1 MKIGLFFGSFNPIH
15 SGHLAIA
22 EYMVENTDLDEVW
35 FIVSPQN
42 PFKPA
47 ASLLPDEDRLTMVNL
62 AINNNSK
69 LKAFDVEFNL
79 PKPSYTINTLNH
91 LKEKFPQHQFVLIIG
106 EDNLPAFHQWK
117 DYEQILKEC
126 IVYVY
131 PRSNVEMTT
140 MHFHPKI
147 KVIKDAPLMDISA
160 TDIRYAIKQGEKV
173 GNKLPDTVWKYIK
186 ERGLYKHGQ

>member
-15 SGHLAIA
+15 NGHLAVA
-22 EYMVENTDLDEVW
+22 EYMAEHTDLDEVW

-47 ASLLPDEDRLTMVNL
+47 ASLLDNEDRLAMVKL
-62 AINNNSK
+62 AINNNPK
-69 LKAFDVEFNL
+69 LKVSDVEFNL
-79 PKPSYTINTLNH
+79 PKPSYTIQTINH
-91 LKEKFPQHQFVLIIG
+91 LKENFPQHQFILIIG
-106 EDNLPAFHQWK
+106 EDNLSSFHKWK
-117 DYEQILKEC
+117 EYEQILKEC

-140 MHFHPKI
+140 LHFHPKI

-160 TDIRYAIKQGEKV
+160 TDVRNAIQQGKDV
-173 GNKLPDTVWKYIK
+173 GNKLPDAVWKRIEEK
-186 ERGLYKHGQ
+186 GFYKK